1 MVNEMV
7 DERTYILNGELVD
20 GIDIPLGEEVE
31 LSSTKLVQE
40 EPPLLDGLTINPV
53 TDVKVKGASGDMEVY
68 AITCKNGEL
77 PNEIRFVVP
86 QTDYNLDP
94 ENIVKPAYDLS
105 WTEERTKPLVEQSP
119 PLQFSKVTST
129 TKAVSN
135 KKPLTPQEIPYVLQ
149 KKPVHAGK
157 SATSLLKPYSA
168 KMVDKIKYK

>member
-1 MVNEMV
+1 MLPEDPSSMVFDGV
-7 DERTYILNGELVD
+7 DILNGELFD
-20 GIDIPLGEEVE
+20 GIDIQLGEEVE

-94 ENIVKPAYDLS
+94 ENVVKSAKDLS
-105 WTEERTKPLVEQSP
+105 WAEKRTNPLV
-119 PLQFSKVTST
+119 ST
-129 TKAVSN
+129 YR
-135 KKPLTPQEIPYVLQ
+135 IIFY
-149 KKPVHAGK
+149 
-157 SATSLLKPYSA
+157 
-168 KMVDKIKYK
+168 